1 MENVSICF
9 LSTKQRGI
17 TSAVMYKR
25 KPRLCVYLLKIR
37 QLTTDMRSEPRKYDF
52 TSCTLINYTLSEP
65 SMYSSV
71 LIFNLCTLALSHY
84 TETMLTNSAIGSQ
97 LLLNLAKW
105 LLNLPWN
112 TYKLWKSNTNL
123 WETKLLSC
131 ILLPSKTL
139 EPHFL
144 RKGSLKVML
153 EGFIR
158 GSTGFTLN
166 HSTGLSLS
174 YFLKSI
180 LRIYIMNNKYLKLPC
195 YKDLNQDVKAQN

>member
-1 MENVSICF
+1 M
-9 LSTKQRGI
+9 
-17 TSAVMYKR
+17 
-25 KPRLCVYLLKIR
+25 CVLAQIR

-65 SMYSSV
+65 SMYSSL

-112 TYKLWKSNTNL
+112 SYKLWKSNTNL
-123 WETKLLSC
+123 WETKLLLC

-144 RKGSLKVML
+144 RNKWKGSLKVML

-166 HSTGLSLS
+166 HSTGLRFIFKLL
-174 YFLKSI
+174 LKSI

-195 YKDLNQDVKAQN
+195 YKDLNQDIKLVKAQN